1 LLRVRSCLKDHI
13 IDVTLKQTKD
23 SAKNWKQDG
32 PSGVPS
38 SWLLKS
44 LNELGENVDF
54 RLQIYFIAPN
64 KQTNDSTKP
73 EADGYR
79 LNSKFLGY

>member
-1 LLRVRSCLKDHI
+1 MPEGSH

-23 SAKNWKQDG
+23 SAKSWKQDCH
-32 PSGVPS
+32 SRVPS

-44 LNELGENVDF
+44 LNELGENLDL

-64 KQTNDSTKP
+64 KQTNDSPKLD
-73 EADGYR
+73 ADGYR